1 MERNR
6 HFRRC
11 VENLCELGPV
21 AKVRW
26 LRNSGIPQWDM
37 QLESRADY
45 IYSIAYDLER
55 AGQPRPFSP
64 QCALDHFYAGEDIP
78 ADWPHV
84 LSMIYQI
91 RCNLFHG
98 GKDYDSTQ
106 DRRFIKLAQRILWEM
121 WRPEIPPGTQRM
133 GNLTRGRSRSRTGR
147 QTLAPAMLWER
158 ALVISGFVFEPLAG
172 GFDLSQENEGNVEYL
187 RDLLSFID
195 CADDLRGTV
204 FKPSSL
210 TVDVQRWVEAFECL
224 HRGREAGPR
233 GFHNLDLR
241 LMDTYMAGVV
251 RWLNYIGIDTW
262 CSCDGHGRE
271 RPWISV
277 VEEKDA
283 DILCTVLETVSA
295 GQWRYDRRRGRL
307 VNETVPEMGSYD
319 RAWLFDLAEVL
330 YGSRMQLRELVSAL
344 KRDSS

>member
-1 MERNR
+1 MPSNVCRRLYEAPRDLFRLGPDDFGFAATWIRRFHAAGNRTTLSGSYPWVTFNAWAARRALSRNHIDSYLIRCVAGSERFRRRFDSLMERNR

-172 GFDLSQENEGNVEYL
+172 GFDLSQENEGNVEY
-187 RDLLSFID
+187 RDLL
-195 CADDLRGTV
+195 V
-204 FKPSSL
+204 Y
-210 TVDVQRWVEAFECL
+210 
-224 HRGREAGPR
+224 
-233 GFHNLDLR
+233 R
-241 LMDTYMAGVV
+241 L
-251 RWLNYIGIDTW
+251 
-262 CSCDGHGRE
+262 
-271 RPWISV
+271 
-277 VEEKDA
+277 
-283 DILCTVLETVSA
+283 
-295 GQWRYDRRRGRL
+295 RRRSSRHRL
-307 VNETVPEMGSYD
+307 
-319 RAWLFDLAEVL
+319 
-330 YGSRMQLRELVSAL
+330 
-344 KRDSS
+344 